1 MNFSRISLFQ
11 GIEETDCRAMMKCFH
26 AYTRDYRRGDTVF
39 DFGQGA
45 NTVGIVRSG
54 IVSMVRI
61 DEEGV
66 RTILETLQENSVF
79 GEVFTFSRIGAH
91 GVCAVCETDCQILF
105 LDYDHLTKRCEKA
118 CAFHSRLVQ
127 NMLWLI
133 SQKAVAQS
141 EKIEVLSQRSIR
153 EKLLCY
159 FRFQA
164 QKHGRSF
171 SLPFS
176 MSALADYICVDRSA
190 MMREMK
196 KMREEG
202 LLTAEKGHI
211 ELLQTEDN
219 PIFY

>member
-79 GEVFTFSRIGAH
+79 GEVFTFSLSLIH
-91 GVCAVCETDCQILF
+91 IL
-105 LDYDHLTKRCEKA
+105 LYDIIFTIK
-118 CAFHSRLVQ
+118 
-127 NMLWLI
+127 
-133 SQKAVAQS
+133 SQS
-141 EKIEVLSQRSIR
+141 WIYLR
-153 EKLLCY
+153 
-159 FRFQA
+159 
-164 QKHGRSF
+164 
-171 SLPFS
+171 
-176 MSALADYICVDRSA
+176 
-190 MMREMK
+190 
-196 KMREEG
+196 
-202 LLTAEKGHI
+202 KG
-211 ELLQTEDN
+211 
-219 PIFY
+219 